1 MKKIRYFNNACVIL
15 NICLITLII
24 PACKQQSSGI
34 HSVSREDKMN
44 GISLAASP
52 RVIDD
57 STVQS
62 IRDMHAN
69 WVCLMP
75 FAFVE
80 NIHDVN
86 IHYNSERQWH
96 GETIEG
102 IKETMDAFKK
112 KGVHVMLKPQLW
124 VGWGSFT
131 GDIEMQTEANWD
143 SLEQDYSHY
152 ILDFAKVAESE
163 NCDMLCIGTELNK
176 FVVARPAY
184 WNNLI
189 DSIRKIYKGKLTY
202 AENWDAYSKV
212 PFWKKLDFIGINAYF
227 PLSDEKN
234 VSLKPLENSWEKYI
248 KKLSDFSS
256 SQERKILFTEYGYR
270 SSDYTARA
278 PWDEKEEPVNFSNQA
293 IALQALYN
301 SCWDQPW
308 FAGGFLWKWYD
319 GIRNVFKNDNTDF
332 TPQNKPAENVVKKMY
347 EKQININ
354 Q

>member
-15 NICLITLII
+15 NICIITLII

-278 PWDEKEEPVNFSNQA
+278 PWDEKEVPVNFNNQA

-319 GIRNVFKNDNTDF
+319 GIRNVFKKDNTDF